1 MLPPAGMAVE
11 GYMKLYLKMGK
22 CVKLVW
28 LKVKEPRKVRK
39 ERFFLSFQRTLY
51 KLIKKGKS

>member
-1 MLPPAGMAVE
+1 
-11 GYMKLYLKMGK
+11 MKLYLKMGK